1 MRRTNSGYEICELQ
15 WELKPN
21 DEIPENVKNL
31 DLIGRIEISLP
42 QYEDY
47 GDEEVHWEDTY
58 TANFKIIDRHYE
70 METCRALY
78 TFIWNNGPSTSAD
91 PNFDLIETP
100 PISPNAVL
108 GIYHGNHWHI
118 QFFSSSKNAHRK
130 MDYVIRFILN
140 GTVPEETK
148 ASMLIK
154 CSVTRQLIRNPINF
168 MRYLVVKFNG
178 QEILIPPDIVGECY
192 NVTEMKRLNMREE
205 LAMKTRNK
213 FERERSLFDL
223 FKSLNIQFEEEFNEW
238 LKTDPNQL
246 PNIWAKYGQNW
257 RTKLHK
263 VIHSECPDLIHDP
276 NPIEGAY
283 YLRAIFEANN
293 ISLGVF
299 LNDVNDI
306 ICMKHPRLNA
316 LVLRGPTT
324 TEKSLIAK
332 NLVKPYNYGTV
343 SRDGDATAFYLQNL
357 LDHEVA
363 LMEEPHISMTTVQ
376 NFKELLTLFSNFRW
390 ELVERCIRLYGTM
403 NPQQI

>member
-1 MRRTNSGYEICELQ
+1 MPLEEMSSSYDKVPSNDKSVTEKNEEMEEEEMSKNKIGKLVASRLHFRPATNFPEIDKKFITRSETTWNAENANVKYIIVSSWDFIYPPNAKARHHCAKIIYDAIGQPDQISMRRTNSGYEICELQ

-178 QEILIPPDIVGECY
+178 QVFYDGKDSQILYLYNIFQNFLKNKEILIPPDIVGECY

-257 RTKLHK
+257 RTKLREY
-263 VIHSECPDLIHDP
+263 IDMC
-276 NPIEGAY
+276 
-283 YLRAIFEANN
+283 
-293 ISLGVF
+293 
-299 LNDVNDI
+299 
-306 ICMKHPRLNA
+306 
-316 LVLRGPTT
+316 
-324 TEKSLIAK
+324 
-332 NLVKPYNYGTV
+332 
-343 SRDGDATAFYLQNL
+343 
-357 LDHEVA
+357 
-363 LMEEPHISMTTVQ
+363 
-376 NFKELLTLFSNFRW
+376 
-390 ELVERCIRLYGTM
+390 
-403 NPQQI
+403 